1 MIEITQQL
9 ALPSGE
15 TKNRLVTA
23 ESSKEV
29 REWLA
34 IAPLEEFSVF
44 QHVPRYLASGHI
56 LARIFVFPKYEFLR
70 IKNARYPKW

>member
-34 IAPLEEFSVF
+34 IAPLE
-44 QHVPRYLASGHI
+44 
-56 LARIFVFPKYEFLR
+56 
-70 IKNARYPKW
+70 